1 MKDIKW
7 TIDKEVMFDLKTT
20 LYRLKLENIELSIYK
35 RFKDKL
41 LKLEI
46 SRTPD
51 HVVMWNMEV
60 EQELRYAKTRILN
73 EAIKYL
79 NKKIMSYNK
88 DLSNI
93 SPISYME

>member
-35 RFKDKL
+35 RFRDKL

-46 SRTPD
+46 SRMPD

-79 NKKIMSYNK
+79 NKKIISYNK
-88 DLSNI
+88 DLREI
-93 SPISYME
+93 APIL

>member
-20 LYRLKLENIELSIYK
+20 LYRLKLDNIELSIYK

-79 NKKIMSYNK
+79 NKKIISYNK
-88 DLSNI
+88 DLREI
-93 SPISYME
+93 APIL